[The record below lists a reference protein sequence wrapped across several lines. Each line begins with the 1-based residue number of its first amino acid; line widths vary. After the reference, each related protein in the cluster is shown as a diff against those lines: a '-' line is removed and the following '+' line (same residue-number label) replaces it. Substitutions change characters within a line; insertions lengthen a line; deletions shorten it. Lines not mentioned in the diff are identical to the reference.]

1 MDRRKQTLTLV
12 LAWLAYA
19 TYYFGRR
26 GFGVVKKK
34 LHDELG
40 VSEVALGRIDTV
52 YLTAY
57 SIGQFTSG
65 FFGDHIGAR
74 RLIGYGMLLS
84 AAMCVAFGS
93 FNGAFA
99 FGVAFAV
106 NGFAQATGWPGTTRA
121 MADFTTPETRGRPMG
136 FFSTSYQVGGF
147 AAVWFATLLATAFG
161 WRAAFYGPA
170 VVIALVAITILL
182 FLPTPTPIPT
192 PETAPETAP
201 TSAPTP
207 ETAPAP
213 APKSASPTSADD
225 RERRERSE
233 AQRAVIRNP
242 TIWLFATSY
251 FFVKIIRYV
260 LLFWLPYYLS
270 TTFGWSTLAAGGIS
284 TAFEVGGV
292 IGVVAIGWLSD
303 RTPRLG
309 RAGLAAVWLFGLVLA
324 CGAYVLWG
332 SGGKLANFA
341 LIALIGAMLFG
352 PDSILCGAAAMDA
365 GGPRAAA
372 MATGFVNGVGSLG
385 PILQGLLVPP
395 LAKHYGWQA
404 LFPTLVG
411 LALCAALVLVPAL
424 WRARS
429 LARAQPPP

>member
-19 TYYFGRR
+19 TYYLGRR

-40 VSEVALGRIDTV
+40 VGEVALGRIDTA

-65 FFGDHIGAR
+65 FLGDHIGAR
-74 RLIGYGMLLS
+74 RLVGYGMLLS
-84 AAMCVAFGS
+84 AAMCAAFGS
-93 FNGAFA
+93 FNAALG

-106 NGFAQATGWPGTTRA
+106 NGLAQATGWPGTTRA
-121 MADFTTPETRGRPMG
+121 MADVTTPETRGRPMG
-136 FFSTSYQVGGF
+136 IFSTSYQVGGF
-147 AAVWFATLLATAFG
+147 VAVWLAGALATAWG

-170 VVIALVAITILL
+170 VIIALVAITILL
-182 FLPTPTPIPT
+182 FLPTPIPHPTPSPASASAPIP
-192 PETAPETAP
+192 
-201 TSAPTP
+201 
-207 ETAPAP
+207 APAP
-213 APKSASPTSADD
+213 APESASEALEAR
-225 RERRERSE
+225 RERRE

-270 TTFGWSTLAAGGIS
+270 TTFGWSTMEAAGIS
-284 TAFEVGGV
+284 TAFDAGGFIGV
-292 IGVVAIGWLSD
+292 IVIGILSD

-332 SGGKLANFA
+332 SGGKVTNIA
-341 LIALIGAMLFG
+341 LLMLIGALLFG
-352 PDSILCGAAAMDA
+352 PDSILCGAAPMDA

-372 MATGFVNGVGSLG
+372 MATGFVNGIGSIG
-385 PILQGLLVPP
+385 PILQGLLVPV
-395 LAKHYGWQA
+395 LAKRYGWQA

-411 LALCAALVLVPAL
+411 LALCSALVLVPAL
-424 WRARS
+424 LKTRA
-429 LARAQPPP
+429 LHKAQPTAHVTRSR